1 MPQVTSEIK
10 PDYILITNFF
20 RDQLDRYGEV
30 ENTIKKVHDSIK
42 NHETILIL
50 NSDNPSCLYFN
61 DLPNPKI
68 YYSHCKT
75 ENSTKN
81 VEVQESVF
89 CPICGT
95 RLKYDYVNYGNTGQ
109 YQCPKCKTTNPN
121 SDYTIKSMKTL
132 KDQYQFTVTHKNEIR
147 NFKTTLIGTYNL
159 YNCLAVISLA
169 KELGLT
175 YETIKNKIANF
186 TYKLGRMEKITIN
199 EKEILLVLSKNPIGL
214 TESLTTFSINP
225 NEKSIMFILNDYPAD
240 GEDISWIWDANFE
253 KILQIPNISNF
264 YCAGTRAEDAAVRLK
279 YTGFPLSKIKIYQSK
294 DRFDIENP
302 INHILKEEKKPYI
315 IGTFTGMPEAR
326 RILMKKQARTLK

>member
-68 YYSHCKT
+68 YYRHCKT

-132 KDQYQFTVTHKNEIR
+132 KDQYQFTVTHKNEIK

-186 TYKLGRMEKITIN
+186 TYKLGRMEKN
-199 EKEILLVLSKNPIGL
+199 
-214 TESLTTFSINP
+214 
-225 NEKSIMFILNDYPAD
+225 
-240 GEDISWIWDANFE
+240 
-253 KILQIPNISNF
+253 
-264 YCAGTRAEDAAVRLK
+264 
-279 YTGFPLSKIKIYQSK
+279 
-294 DRFDIENP
+294 
-302 INHILKEEKKPYI
+302 NH
-315 IGTFTGMPEAR
+315 
-326 RILMKKQARTLK
+326 